1 MKLADMHEQL
11 TSMGESITDTKYRA
25 ILQGSLPA
33 SHSQTLTTIATMTA
47 ITGTDATLAVVIKLV
62 TDEYDR

>member
-1 MKLADMHEQL
+1 MHEQL

-33 SHSQTLTTIATMTA
+33 SHSQTLTNIATMTA